1 MKSVYFIGIGGIG
14 MSAIARYYNEHIENP
29 LIQLPTV
36 GELGTH
42 VYHLFPIRCKQRDKL
57 QKYLAEKG
65 IETLIHY
72 PIPPHKQLCY
82 SEYNNLSLPIT
93 EAISHEELSLPI
105 SPVMS
110 LAEAE
115 QVVAALNEFS

>member
-1 MKSVYFIGIGGIG
+1 
-14 MSAIARYYNEHIENP
+14 
-29 LIQLPTV
+29 V

-57 QKYLAEKG
+57 QKYLAKKG

-82 SEYNNLSLPIT
+82 KEYQHLTLPIT
-93 EAISHEELSLPI
+93 ELISNEELSLPI
-105 SPVMS
+105 SQVLTIS
-110 LAEAE
+110 DAEN
-115 QVVAALNEFS
+115 VVTALNEFS